1 MNEEGNVVEIE
12 NEPVDKMAILHEIIE
27 KNARNQKAYEEPNF
41 DRGKEDPQVK
51 KKKKMEAR
59 SQKTNRLRAGKKR
72 KFSSRR
78 K

>member
-12 NEPVDKMAILHEIIE
+12 KEPVDKMAILHEIIE

-41 DRGKEDPQVK
+41 DRGKEDP
-51 KKKKMEAR
+51 
-59 SQKTNRLRAGKKR
+59 KTKKR
-72 KFSSRR
+72 NKIAAQSRKRNRR